1 MQIYLGH
8 PIDNGGDGGGGEAAE
23 GRGKGEGGHKECRG
37 GGGEA
42 AAAKA
47 PAAAKGGGKGVLK
60 RPAACLDAP
69 PAAPK
74 LPKKGEYA
82 YNNAYNKVKDEE
94 TDHGKKPFTA
104 KAKAHARE
112 AGKAARVAWNEAMG
126 L

>member
-1 MQIYLGH
+1 MEEMAAGAKQPKAG
-8 PIDNGGDGGGGEAAE
+8 PKGKAATKSAGE
-23 GRGKGEGGHKECRG
+23 
-37 GGGEA
+37 GGEA

-47 PAAAKGGGKGVLK
+47 PAAAKGGGKGALK
-60 RPAACLDAP
+60 RPAACLAAP

>member
-1 MQIYLGH
+1 MEEMAAGAKQPKAG
-8 PIDNGGDGGGGEAAE
+8 PKGKAATKSAGE
-23 GRGKGEGGHKECRG
+23 
-37 GGGEA
+37 GGEA

-126 L
+126 K